1 MPVTAALTS
10 EEATGLLR
18 GAGLRVTRQRV
29 ATLRALAVHRHATA
43 DDIVTSLRDE
53 LPKGRFQAVYHLVA
67 DVLAAGQ
74 AARLGL
80 HHAAGRH
87 GLRAPGLASPLAPPG
102 QARRYELERRANHP
116 HAMCTGCG
124 RVEDVPCAVGAAPCL
139 HPSDT
144 HDMDIAVADVL
155 FRGLCR
161 DCRQRSALR
170 R

>member
-1 MPVTAALTS
+1 MPVTAVLTS

-29 ATLRALAVHRHATA
+29 ATLRALAVHRHATV

-53 LPKGRFQAVYHLVA
+53 LPKVSFQAVYLVVA
-67 DVLAAGQ
+67 DLLAAGLVS
-74 AARLGL
+74 RLDL
-80 HHAAGRH
+80 
-87 GLRAPGLASPLAPPG
+87 PG
-102 QARRYELERRANHP
+102 QASRDELERRDNH
-116 HAMCTGCG
+116 HHVMCTGCG

-161 DCRQRSALR
+161 DCRQRSAL
-170 R
+170 

>member
-1 MPVTAALTS
+1 MPVTAVLTS

-29 ATLRALAVHRHATA
+29 ATLRALAVHRHATV

-53 LPKGRFQAVYHLVA
+53 LPKVSFQAVYLVVA
-67 DVLAAGQ
+67 DLLAAGLVS
-74 AARLGL
+74 RLD
-80 HHAAGRH
+80 R
-87 GLRAPGLASPLAPPG
+87 PG
-102 QARRYELERRANHP
+102 QASRYELERRDNH
-116 HAMCTGCG
+116 HHVMCTGCG

-161 DCRQRSALR
+161 DCRQRSAL
-170 R
+170 